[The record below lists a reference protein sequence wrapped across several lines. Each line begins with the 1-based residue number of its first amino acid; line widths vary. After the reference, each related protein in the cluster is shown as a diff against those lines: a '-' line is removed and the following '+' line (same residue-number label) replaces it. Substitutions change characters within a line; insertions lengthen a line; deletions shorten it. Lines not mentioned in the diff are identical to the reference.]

1 MTDFPLKFISAAFLA
16 ACVALSWGCKE
27 QAAQKKQQL
36 SDTVEVAVPAR
47 KDVEVW
53 DSYTARIEGA
63 QSVQIRAR
71 VSGYL
76 EKIHFT
82 DGDYVKQGDVL
93 FQIDPRPFQ
102 AVAEACK
109 ASVMET
115 NARIELA
122 RSNLKRAEELFAQNA
137 ISKEVYETRKSEL
150 LSAEAVLLSDKAKL
164 KEAELNLEFTRITSP
179 ISGYVSRR
187 LVDEG
192 NLINASDTLM
202 ASVVSRDTVYA
213 YFEISERDIIK
224 YNKIRLFDS
233 IDSKNRKGPPVRLK
247 LLDEPAPSHFGQ
259 VTYVDN
265 TLNASSLELRA
276 EIDNSSGALF
286 PGMYATV
293 ELRRERPQSGF
304 SFRKRRSGRTSWG
317 DSCT

>member
-1 MTDFPLKFISAAFLA
+1 MPGQLTKLVYASTLA
-16 ACVALSWGCKE
+16 LLVALSYGCKE
-27 QAAQKKQQL
+27 KYEQKKL
-36 SDTVEVAVPAR
+36 PPADTVEVALPVR

-53 DSYTARIEGA
+53 DSYTARIEGVK
-63 QSVQIRAR
+63 SVQIRAR

-76 EKIHFT
+76 EKIMFT
-82 DGDYVKQGDVL
+82 DGDYVQQGDVL

-102 AVAEACK
+102 AIAEACK

-150 LSAEAVLLSDKAKL
+150 LSAEAVLISDKAKL
-164 KEAELNLEFTRITSP
+164 KEAELDLEFTRITSP

-192 NLINASDTLM
+192 NLINASSTLM

-213 YFEISERDIIK
+213 YFEISERDSIK
-224 YNKIRLFDS
+224 YNKIRLFDTL
-233 IDSKNRKGPPVRLK
+233 DSKKRQGPPVR
-247 LLDEPAPSHFGQ
+247 
-259 VTYVDN
+259 
-265 TLNASSLELRA
+265 
-276 EIDNSSGALF
+276 
-286 PGMYATV
+286 
-293 ELRRERPQSGF
+293 
-304 SFRKRRSGRTSWG
+304 
-317 DSCT
+317 